1 MLEADLNDV
10 LVFVHVVEAGSFTEA
25 GKRLGIPRSSVS
37 RRVSS
42 LEKQLGVRLL
52 QRTTRRLDLTELGS
66 SYYERCAR
74 SLESI
79 GEAEAQVKAAQAV
92 PQGRV
97 RMSIPHDLGHFI
109 APMVTRF
116 TEQFPE
122 VRVDVELSQRMVDLV
137 GDGFDCA
144 IRATAHLPDSSLVA
158 RRLITNPS
166 GLYASPA
173 YLDESGRPDSA
184 EALADHR
191 LVYFGGTKG
200 NPTWPLTN
208 AEGEMKEIGVHP
220 VLRSNDPGFARDAT
234 IAGAGIALLPDFL
247 AVRVEADGH
256 IERVLPDHHGPESSM
271 YFIYPTAK
279 HLSATLRA
287 FREHLDEDFGR
298 LKQKC
303 TELHPSLD

>member
-66 SYYERCAR
+66 AYYERCAR
-74 SLESI
+74 SLEAIS
-79 GEAEAQVKAAQAV
+79 EAESQVKAAQAV

-97 RMSIPHDLGHFI
+97 RMSIPHDLGHFV

-116 TEQFPE
+116 TDAFPE
-122 VRVDVELSQRMVDLV
+122 VRVDVALSQRLVDLV

-158 RRLITNPS
+158 RRLITNVS
-166 GLYASPA
+166 SLYASPG
-173 YLDESGRPDSA
+173 YLETRGRPETPEELA
-184 EALADHR
+184 EHR
-191 LVYFGGTKG
+191 LVYFGGTTG

-208 AEGEMKEIGVHP
+208 AEGDTKELAVQP
-220 VLRSNDPGFARDAT
+220 VLRSNDPGFARDAVM
-234 IAGAGIALLPDFL
+234 AGAGVALLPDLL
-247 AVRVEADGH
+247 AMQAEAKGA
-256 IERVLPDHHGPESSM
+256 IVRVLPNHQGRESSM

-287 FREHLDEDFGR
+287 FREHLVEDFAR
-298 LKQKC
+298 LKTRC
-303 TELHPSLD
+303 LTAHE